1 MPFLFRSKPKATI
14 PSSNM
19 SYTPSG
25 DEATL
30 AGTRSPSLLE
40 KPLDAAALD
49 RQLSKIPEKTNSST
63 DLEKAGTTT
72 PPQTPEQSRPIH
84 GFKWFLV
91 CVSLYLSAFMYGLDT
106 TIAADVQA
114 GVVSTFGN
122 VEQLT
127 WMGTGFP
134 LGSVATVLLL

>member
-1 MPFLFRSKPKATI
+1 
-14 PSSNM
+14 M

-30 AGTRSPSLLE
+30 AGTRSPSLFE
-40 KPLDAAALD
+40 KPLDTAALD
-49 RQLSKIPEKTNSST
+49 RQLSKVPEKNDPAS
-63 DLEKAGTTT
+63 DPEKAKVTA
-72 PPQTPEQSRPIH
+72 PAQTPEQSRPIH